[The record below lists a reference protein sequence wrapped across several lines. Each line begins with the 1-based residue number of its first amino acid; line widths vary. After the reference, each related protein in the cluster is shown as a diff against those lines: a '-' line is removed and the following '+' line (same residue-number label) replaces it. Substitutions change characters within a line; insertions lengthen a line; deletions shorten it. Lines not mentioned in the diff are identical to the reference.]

1 MKKIVENYS
10 ILGDLKTFH
19 AKPLGMSV
27 APKEIVF
34 YIFKNLLDQ
43 KKVLDIGFG
52 EGRLGKMIKSNPST
66 SHWIVDGIDGW
77 EVNCYN
83 SNLIDSRYYR
93 DIYYGLAQDLPS
105 SLLRD
110 YDLICLLDVIEHLD
124 ADTAKW
130 LLRTLLNS
138 MGDNAFLFVSSPLW
152 FMPQDS
158 IDSGDLEEHFIG
170 IPATAMMALMPV
182 MYAVNRPLVG
192 GFVLDKMS
200 LDYID
205 LFHPTSRKSFDYKKG
220 LSVAKSVRMGLE
232 SGKIYFHRKLIF

>member
-10 ILGDLKTFH
+10 LLTDPKVFC
-19 AKPLGMSV
+19 AKPLGMSA
-27 APKEIVF
+27 APKEVVF

-52 EGRLGKMIKSNPST
+52 EGRLGRMIKSNPST
-66 SHWIVDGIDGW
+66 SHWIVDGVDGW

-83 SNLIDSRYYR
+83 SDLINSKFYR
-93 DIYYGLAQDLPS
+93 DIYFGLAQDLPS
-105 SLLRD
+105 SLLKD

-124 ADTAKW
+124 VDAAKW

-158 IDSGDLEEHFIG
+158 MDSGDLEEHFIG
-170 IPATAMMALMPV
+170 IPATSMMALMPV
-182 MYAVNRPLVG
+182 MYAVNKPLVG
-192 GFVLDKMS
+192 GFVLNKTS

-205 LFHPTSRKSFDYKKG
+205 LFHPTSRKSFDYEKG
-220 LSVAKSVRMGLE
+220 LRLAQSLKMGLE
-232 SGKIYFHRKLIF
+232 PGKIYICEK